1 MIKQFKGWR
10 RFLVEAVEGGKTAY
24 FFDFDETLAFD
35 NNPTFLYH
43 LDPGHPRAEPILD
56 ASGSPIQRD
65 GEPASGYLI
74 AKITDQRELDKMTKQ
89 YEGNPAYLFDYS
101 ASEILNDPMLNL
113 EVFKVFSKALHD
125 RNNIVHIL
133 TARGDKVVDDIVSY
147 LYELS
152 EPETDVGDEEVEALL
167 DSIEE
172 VISEAY
178 IITLGT
184 GTYGTRNK
192 GEFMVQRF
200 METPEIKNI
209 VFYEDSLKNLGDAR
223 DAFLGAEFTEEL
235 DNRFGNAVVYQVDH
249 GQVKVFFSV

>member
-10 RFLVEAVEGGKTAY
+10 RFLIEAVEGGKTAY

-35 NNPTFLYH
+35 NNPTFLYR
-43 LDPGHPRAEPILD
+43 LDPEHPRAEKIFD
-56 ASGSPIQRD
+56 ASGGVIIRD
-65 GEPASGYLI
+65 GEPASGYLV
-74 AKITDQRELDKMTKQ
+74 AKITDQRELDKLTKK
-89 YEGNPAYLFDYS
+89 YEGDPAYLFDYS

-235 DNRFGNAVVYQVDH
+235 DNRFGNAVIYQVDH